1 MDILENSIYN
11 SVNGFVISE
20 NTYINKG
27 KIYKVYTDEFGFI
40 SIYTKN
46 SEMFLSLYSNYNF
59 KLMYKNE
66 FFYCNEYE
74 LIDFYKFKSKD
85 QILFLNILSEIIV
98 KTNVQELKN
107 LEVYNLIGYHI
118 IFENNK
124 YLDYYNFDISELLIN
139 SNLKMHIKYN
149 YLINNFEY
157 NYIYLLYHSDSIR
170 NFETIDFKV
179 NKERILG
186 LLVNAL
192 CLNFNVYRL
201 NSYNLR

>member
-1 MDILENSIYN
+1 
-11 SVNGFVISE
+11 
-20 NTYINKG
+20 
-27 KIYKVYTDEFGFI
+27 
-40 SIYTKN
+40 
-46 SEMFLSLYSNYNF
+46 
-59 KLMYKNE
+59 
-66 FFYCNEYE
+66 
-74 LIDFYKFKSKD
+74 
-85 QILFLNILSEIIV
+85 
-98 KTNVQELKN
+98 
-107 LEVYNLIGYHI
+107 
-118 IFENNK
+118 
-124 YLDYYNFDISELLIN
+124 
-139 SNLKMHIKYN
+139 MHIKYN

>member
-59 KLMYKNE
+59 KLMFKNE

-74 LIDFYKFKSKD
+74 LIDFFSTQITASMSTIGLSFLKENDYSIVEGNELQIEEDLNTDGVGFK
-85 QILFLNILSEIIV
+85 
-98 KTNVQELKN
+98 
-107 LEVYNLIGYHI
+107 
-118 IFENNK
+118 
-124 YLDYYNFDISELLIN
+124 
-139 SNLKMHIKYN
+139 
-149 YLINNFEY
+149 
-157 NYIYLLYHSDSIR
+157 
-170 NFETIDFKV
+170 
-179 NKERILG
+179 
-186 LLVNAL
+186 L
-192 CLNFNVYRL
+192 CKK
-201 NSYNLR
+201 

>member
-1 MDILENSIYN
+1 LPDVPGQLLKISQILADAKAN
-11 SVNGFVISE
+11 VI
-20 NTYINKG
+20 
-27 KIYKVYTDEFGFI
+27 
-40 SIYTKN
+40 
-46 SEMFLSLYSNYNF
+46 
-59 KLMYKNE
+59 KLDHNQ
-66 FFYCNEYE
+66 
-74 LIDFYKFKSKD
+74 FKSYNR
-85 QILFLNILSEIIV
+85 FN
-98 KTNVQELKN
+98 NVA
-107 LEVYNLIGYHI
+107 LEVTVETNGHAHIQEITDRLSDNGYHI

-149 YLINNFEY
+149 YLLNNFEY
-157 NYIYLLYHSDSIR
+157 DYIYLLYHLDSTR
-170 NFETIDFKV
+170 NIETIDFKV

>member
-1 MDILENSIYN
+1 MLLTYFILKYLLYN
-11 SVNGFVISE
+11 
-20 NTYINKG
+20 
-27 KIYKVYTDEFGFI
+27 
-40 SIYTKN
+40 
-46 SEMFLSLYSNYNF
+46 
-59 KLMYKNE
+59 
-66 FFYCNEYE
+66 
-74 LIDFYKFKSKD
+74 
-85 QILFLNILSEIIV
+85 
-98 KTNVQELKN
+98 
-107 LEVYNLIGYHI
+107 GYHI

-149 YLINNFEY
+149 YLLNNFEY
-157 NYIYLLYHSDSIR
+157 DYIYLLYHLDSTR
-170 NFETIDFKV
+170 NIETIDFKV